1 MMKTETT
8 MYQVLLNFAHFLCR
22 NDFAGRFHQPG
33 VIKVVLKSDAKALDE
48 VVVTAWVS
56 RVKRKHWVTPFRT

>member
-22 NDFAGRFHQPG
+22 NDFAGRFHQTG
-33 VIKVVLKSDAKALDE
+33 SNKSRIKK
-48 VVVTAWVS
+48 
-56 RVKRKHWVTPFRT
+56 